1 MNLQLFY
8 KPNNFSGKISITGSK
23 SESNR
28 MLLLQA
34 IYPNIKLKNISNS
47 DDTNAIISAL
57 ESKDEVI
64 DIHHAGTAMRFLS
77 AYFAFKP
84 KSKIILT
91 GSNRMQN
98 RPIKIL
104 IDALR
109 DLGAIINYI
118 KLEGFPP
125 IQIKG
130 LIPKNNLVKLSATTS
145 SQYISA
151 LMLVAPKLS
160 EGLTIELSGKISSL
174 PYIKMT
180 ESLLKNIGVKVEFQ
194 NRKIIISNKKFVID
208 QTLTIESDWSSA
220 SYFYSIAALSK
231 KSIITLNSYNKNSL
245 QGDSCLLDIFLKLG
259 VSSEFKKN
267 SLIIKKISNF
277 KYPKLISLDLIN
289 SPDLAQTIAVTC
301 FGLGIDCELFGLHT
315 LKIKE
320 TDRLNAIKNELTK
333 LGADVNV
340 TNESIHI
347 KSSKMLNANI
357 KISTYEDHRMAMAF
371 APLAIKTPLLIED
384 PSVVNK
390 SYPSFWNDIEKIGFQ
405 NFQI

>member
-1 MNLQLFY
+1 
-8 KPNNFSGKISITGSK
+8 
-23 SESNR
+23 
-28 MLLLQA
+28 
-34 IYPNIKLKNISNS
+34 
-47 DDTNAIISAL
+47 
-57 ESKDEVI
+57 
-64 DIHHAGTAMRFLS
+64 
-77 AYFAFKP
+77 
-84 KSKIILT
+84 
-91 GSNRMQN
+91 
-98 RPIKIL
+98 
-104 IDALR
+104 
-109 DLGAIINYI
+109 
-118 KLEGFPP
+118 
-125 IQIKG
+125 
-130 LIPKNNLVKLSATTS
+130 
-145 SQYISA
+145 
-151 LMLVAPKLS
+151 
-160 EGLTIELSGKISSL
+160 
-174 PYIKMT
+174 MT

-194 NRKIIISNKKFVID
+194 NRKIIVSNKKFVID

-277 KYPKLISLDLIN
+277 KYPKIISLDLIN

-347 KSSKMLNANI
+347 KSSKMVNANI

-384 PSVVNK
+384 ASVVNK

>member
-180 ESLLKNIGVKVEFQ
+180 ESLLKNIGVKVEFK
-194 NRKIIISNKKFVID
+194 NRKIIISNKKLRAHIPFPEVLARKLKPGIPIKLK
-208 QTLTIESDWSSA
+208 TPTSENEI
-220 SYFYSIAALSK
+220 IAKVAE
-231 KSIITLNSYNKNSL
+231 
-245 QGDSCLLDIFLKLG
+245 LK
-259 VSSEFKKN
+259 
-267 SLIIKKISNF
+267 
-277 KYPKLISLDLIN
+277 PKLKAENRSIDIIADIDGQSEWQPGASVKGTVIFSSRKGVAVPEQSVVLRPAGQVVYIVNNNIVEQRKVVIGVNQDGLIEIISGLEVDEIVALD
-289 SPDLAQTIAVTC
+289 
-301 FGLGIDCELFGLHT
+301 
-315 LKIKE
+315 
-320 TDRLNAIKNELTK
+320 
-333 LGADVNV
+333 GAAYLSD
-340 TNESIHI
+340 
-347 KSSKMLNANI
+347 
-357 KISTYEDHRMAMAF
+357 
-371 APLAIKTPLLIED
+371 KTPINISS
-384 PSVVNK
+384 P
-390 SYPSFWNDIEKIGFQ
+390 
-405 NFQI
+405 